1 MRDRLTQRLTQGAL
15 ALALVLWMA
24 AAPARAQPGLGMP
37 LAATDLA
44 TLPVTVFP
52 DGRGLPPGQ
61 GSVPQGQGLYAQHC
75 AACHGDTGREGP
87 RARLVGSDGF
97 WAWND
102 PLRPLRVLKQP
113 LQVLSV
119 GAQWPYAAPVYDYIW
134 RAMPYQAPKSLAP
147 SEVYAITAYLL
158 HLNGLLAADAT
169 LDRNSLPRVRMPGL
183 ARTVMAWPQA
193 PWAPMPGARN

>member
-1 MRDRLTQRLTQGAL
+1 MTQGAM
-15 ALALVLWMA
+15 ALALVLWTA

-44 TLPVTVFP
+44 ALPVTVFP

-183 ARTVMAWPQA
+183 ARTVMAWPQV
-193 PWAPMPGARN
+193 PWAPVPGARN

>member
-1 MRDRLTQRLTQGAL
+1 MRDRLTPRAL
-15 ALALVLWMA
+15 APALALVLWTT
-24 AAPARAQPGLGMP
+24 AAPAQAEPGLGMP
-37 LAATDLA
+37 LAAADLA
-44 TLPVTVFP
+44 ALPVTVFP

-61 GSVPQGQGLYAQHC
+61 GSVPQGQRLYAQHC
-75 AACHGDTGREGP
+75 AACHGATGREGP

-169 LDRNSLPRVRMPGL
+169 LDRHSLPQVCMPGL
-183 ARTVMAWPQA
+183 ARTVMAWPEP
-193 PWAPMPGARN
+193 PWVPPPGVRR

>member
-1 MRDRLTQRLTQGAL
+1 MRDRLTQRLTQGAM
-15 ALALVLWMA
+15 ALALVLWTA

-44 TLPVTVFP
+44 ALPVTVFP

-75 AACHGDTGREGP
+75 AACHGDMGREGP

-183 ARTVMAWPQA
+183 ARTVMAWPQV
-193 PWAPMPGARN
+193 PWAPVPGARN